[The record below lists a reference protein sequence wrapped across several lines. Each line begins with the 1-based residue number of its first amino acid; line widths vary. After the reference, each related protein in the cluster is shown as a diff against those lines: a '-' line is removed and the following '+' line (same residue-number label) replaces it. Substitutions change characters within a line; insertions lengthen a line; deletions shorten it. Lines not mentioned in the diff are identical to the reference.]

1 MNREEEIEERASEY
15 AQYDAFA
22 NCNIDDVWR
31 GFVEGAQWADE
42 RKTAV
47 KRLHNI
53 WHGMKQRCN
62 NPHATG
68 YCYYGEK
75 GIKVCKEWSAFIP
88 FAKWALANGYT
99 NSLSIDRIDSNKDY
113 EPSNCRWVTAK
124 TQCNNTSRNVKVSF
138 KGTILTI
145 GQLASMYGINYR
157 TLHNRIFRGGWSV
170 EYAIM
175 NINGRK
181 ANLSSPVDM
190 LTLDGLYIKTYP
202 SISEAR
208 KEHNSSHITDVCR
221 GVRKSALGYIWRY
234 SSINKK
240 YGNK

>member
-1 MNREEEIEERASEY
+1 MNRDKEINQAASEY
-15 AQYDAFA
+15 YENNGFFDSEFNDAKIGF
-22 NCNIDDVWR
+22 IDDT
-31 GFVEGAQWADE
+31 EWADR
-42 RKTAV
+42 RKTTN

-75 GIKVCKEWSAFIP
+75 GIKVCEEWSSFLP

-99 NSLSIDRIDSNKDY
+99 NRLSIDRIDSNKDY

-124 TQCNNTSRNVKVSF
+124 IQCNNTSRNVKVSF

-145 GQLASMYGINYR
+145 GQLSSMYGINYR
-157 TLHNRIFRGGWSV
+157 TLHNRIFRGWWSV

-234 SSINKK
+234 STINNK
-240 YGNK
+240 YENK

>member
-1 MNREEEIEERASEY
+1 MKREEEIEERASEY

-22 NCNIDDVWR
+22 NCKIDDVWR
-31 GFVEGAQWADE
+31 GFVEGANWADE
-42 RKTAV
+42 RKTTV

-75 GIKVCKEWSAFIP
+75 GIKVCKEWSAFLP

-181 ANLSSPVDM
+181 AILSSPVDM

-208 KEHNSSHITDVCR
+208 KEYNSSHITDVCR
-221 GVRKSALGYIWRY
+221 GVRESALGYIWRY
-234 SSINKK
+234 STINNK